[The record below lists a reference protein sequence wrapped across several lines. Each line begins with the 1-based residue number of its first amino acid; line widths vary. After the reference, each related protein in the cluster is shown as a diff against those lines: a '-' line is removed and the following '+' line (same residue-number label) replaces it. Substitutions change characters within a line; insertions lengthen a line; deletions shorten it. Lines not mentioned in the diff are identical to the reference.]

1 VSPAIIDNQSEF
13 VKNKMKIPLMQ
24 LLNNTI
30 GVKIREQLE
39 ILHTNK
45 SPQRVDLSTLNNWK
59 QKEKNLTVNLAMVS
73 VPLPLLQQ
81 WW

>member
-1 VSPAIIDNQSEF
+1 
-13 VKNKMKIPLMQ
+13 MKIPLMQ

-39 ILHTNK
+39 ILHTIK
-45 SPQRVDLSTLNNWK
+45 SPQRVDLSTLNNWIAK